1 MQVPWRHIALA
12 AVGVLAS
19 GCSGL
24 FESKPPGPCPGV
36 SVPRDAAHVVQFLP
50 GPGRDLIDVRYQG
63 SIEPLSA
70 RCRYIDDD
78 KTVEMR
84 LSVGISA
91 RKGPAAEA
99 GTADFAF
106 FVAITDLNQTILA
119 KQVFQ
124 SPIEFP
130 TGRRR
135 AGSIEEIEQL
145 IPLPEGTN
153 GASYEIVIGFQ
164 LEKDQLDYNRLRR
177 R

>member
-1 MQVPWRHIALA
+1 MRVPWRHIALA
-12 AVGVLAS
+12 AVGLLAS
-19 GCSGL
+19 GCSGV
-24 FESKPPGPCPGV
+24 FESKPPGPCPSV
-36 SVPRDAAHVVQFLP
+36 TVPRDAALVVQFLP
-50 GPGRDLIDVRYQG
+50 GPGRDLIDVLYQG

-84 LSVGISA
+84 LSVGVSA
-91 RKGPAAEA
+91 RKGPAAKTAE
-99 GTADFAF
+99 ADFAF
-106 FVAITDLNQTILA
+106 FVAITDLDQNILA

-130 TGRRR
+130 AGRRR
-135 AGSIEEIEQL
+135 AGAIEEIEQL
-145 IPLPEGTN
+145 IPLLEGTN

-164 LEKDQLDYNRLRR
+164 LDQEQLHYNRNRR